1 MLDITFE
8 AISRKKRDIQK
19 RIDVLK
25 DERKIEKYKSRW
37 KETDFQK
44 RAVVIGAEDGSIN
57 HKKYKSIILY
67 AVNAS
72 ALVLDKKIREA
83 KFADVDILYPYRDV
97 NDRLDAYRTI
107 FELKAGL
114 EVMDEV
120 NLFLVDGSIYSD
132 LISPRNPA
140 RNLALGEREEVEGFL
155 PKIEE
160 DETVKIVSKTLA
172 DRIKGKNRFKKIL
185 YLEYLEYLTTIKRF
199 IEKGRGKIVG
209 VSKTSTRSSFQEGM
223 PDIAVFDEVSQM
235 PGYGFADEKV
245 KVLQKKFPVYGE
257 FFNSFVPFFTYFYAR
272 LEKNKGVLMMDVPG
286 DIKEDGIKSLLNK
299 ISSISIDGYPYL
311 LRKAHKNVVI
321 KNRDIDRFA
330 ASLGIK
336 ERTGRGALAW

>member
-8 AISRKKRDIQK
+8 TLSKRRQDIQK
-19 RIDVLK
+19 KIACLK
-25 DERKIEKYKSRW
+25 DKGKIEKYKSYW
-37 KETDFQK
+37 KEADFE
-44 RAVVIGAEDGSIN
+44 RHAAVIGAEDGSIN
-57 HKKYKSIILY
+57 HQKYKSIILY

-72 ALVLDKKIREA
+72 AVVLDKKIRES
-83 KFADVDILYPYRDV
+83 KFADIDILYPYRDV
-97 NDRLDAYRTI
+97 SDRLDIYRTI
-107 FELKAGL
+107 FEFKASI
-114 EVMDEV
+114 EVIDEV
-120 NLFLVDGSIYSD
+120 DLFLVDGSIYSD
-132 LISPRNPA
+132 LITPRNPA
-140 RNLALGEREEVEGFL
+140 ADLSQDERCEVEKFL

-160 DETVKIVSKTLA
+160 DETVQIISKTLA
-172 DRIKGKNRFKKIL
+172 DRIDGRNRFKKIV
-185 YLEYLEYLTTIKRF
+185 YLEYLEYLTAIKRF

-223 PDIAVFDEVSQM
+223 PDIAIFDEVSQM

-245 KVLQKKFPVYGE
+245 KVLEKRFPVYGE
-257 FFNSFVPFFTYFYAR
+257 FFNSLVPTFTYFYAR
-272 LEKNKGVLMMDVPG
+272 LEKNKGVLLMDVPG
-286 DIKEDGIKSLLNK
+286 DIKEKEIKDLLNK